1 MFDVYCSG
9 HGARVLM
16 GMDSV
21 RALRNTAHGP
31 EVEWRCSCGTT
42 GVWQP
47 RRPAGS
53 SRSYSSY

>member
-9 HGARVLM
+9 HGSRVLM

-21 RALRNTAHGP
+21 RRLRNTAHGP

-42 GVWQP
+42 GTWQP
-47 RRPAGS
+47 HRGAGS
-53 SRSYSSY
+53 AAKVH